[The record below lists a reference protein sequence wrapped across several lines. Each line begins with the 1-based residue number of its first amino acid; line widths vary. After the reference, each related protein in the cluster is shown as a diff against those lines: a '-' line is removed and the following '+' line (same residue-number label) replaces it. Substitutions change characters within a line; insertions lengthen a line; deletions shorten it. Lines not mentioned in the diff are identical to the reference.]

1 MPPGLTVLGIS
12 ARLADG
18 FGKNE
23 EMVLPSGAVTL
34 LFTDIEGSTR
44 LWERHFE
51 AMREALR
58 DHDLLL
64 RELIEQHDGYVFNTV
79 GDAFHGAFASPVNAV
94 AAAVAIQRALH
105 VASWPGAIT
114 LRVRMALHSGACVER
129 DGDYFGPVI
138 NRVARLE
145 AIAAG
150 GQVVLSGTTATLVE
164 SALPPGVELLDLGEH
179 QLKDLGRPE
188 LVFQVVAEGLPHS
201 FPPLRSLDN
210 PALRHNLPRQ
220 LSTFIGRER
229 EVADVAALVRAHPLV
244 ALVGPGGAGKSR
256 LSLQV
261 AADAVDGSAD
271 GVWLVELAALADKS
285 LVAAAISRALGVPE
299 NPERPALDAL
309 VDAVGDRRLLLVVDN
324 CEHLL
329 QASAAA
335 IGQLLRSCPGVQVL
349 ATSREPLGLPGEVV
363 YRVPCLDVPPYDAVD
378 PVEVMEFEA
387 VRLFVERGAAA
398 RGDVQ
403 LGPDSAPTIAAI
415 CRHLDGLPLA
425 IELAAVRLRSMSVE
439 EVASRLD
446 QRFRL
451 LRGGSEGRPDH
462 QRTLEATIDW
472 SYSMLD
478 DREKLVLDRLSVFAG
493 GCQLRA
499 AEAVCAGNELD
510 DVDVADLLSQLVDKS
525 LVGADLAGA
534 GRYELLESIQQF
546 VAARLAGRGD
556 EEVARTRTVH
566 LAYYAEFTEEADRG
580 LDSAEA
586 DRWWVRLE
594 HEQENVR
601 SALEWA
607 SQHDPAAQVRLAGAM
622 AQFWNQRGGIVEG
635 QRWVAASLAVA
646 PDVVGP
652 AARARVLWA
661 DGFLRRDSQVE
672 MAARLDE
679 ARTLAEQCGDL
690 RVKAQ
695 ASLALA
701 QASLNLGEYDR
712 AVELA
717 EEARALERQLGNAHG
732 EVMALRQLAFNAL
745 YLGRFDDLVRYA
757 MEAEEMA
764 HDLGNLRGVVP
775 IICAPVIASVVE
787 GAPARGLGLAAR
799 AVDLARETDDPQLGF
814 ALEIAAVVH
823 RDSGS
828 LEQAAA
834 MLREALDLGL
844 QPTLHM
850 VRVAS
855 ALFQTGA
862 TLVVAGQYRDGALL
876 MEAQRRFSG
885 EVQIPPGFSAYLER
899 FEQTAA
905 TALGEEAEAVR
916 QESDVLPLSRYVA
929 LAQERLDALIKAHAV
944 NAAV

>member
-1 MPPGLTVLGIS
+1 MGIV
-12 ARLADG
+12 G
-18 FGKNE
+18 P
-23 EMVLPSGAVTL
+23 PSGTVTL

-44 LWERHFE
+44 LWEAQFE

-64 RELIEQHDGYVFNTV
+64 RELIEQHQGHVFNTV

-105 VASWPGAIT
+105 VASWPGGMT

-129 DGDYFGPVI
+129 DGDYYGPVV

-150 GQVVLSGTTATLVE
+150 GQVVLSGTTAALVE
-164 SALPPGVELLDLGEH
+164 SALPSGVELLDLGEH

-188 LVFQVVAEGLPHS
+188 RVFQVVAEDLPQS

-210 PALRHNLPRQ
+210 PVLRHNLPRQ
-220 LSTFIGRER
+220 LSTFIGREH
-229 EVADVAALVRAHPLV
+229 EVADVTTLIHAHPLV
-244 ALVGPGGAGKSR
+244 TLVGPGGAGKSR

-271 GVWLVELAALADKS
+271 GVWLVELAALADGS
-285 LVAAAISRALGVPE
+285 LVASAISRAVGVPE

-309 VDAVGDRRLLLVVDN
+309 VDAVRDRGLLLVMDN

-329 QASAAA
+329 PACAAA
-335 IGQLLRSCPGVQVL
+335 VGRLLRSCPGVQVL
-349 ATSREPLGLPGEVV
+349 ATSREPLGLPGEIV
-363 YRVPCLDVPPYDAVD
+363 YRVPRLDVPGHDVVD
-378 PVEVMEFEA
+378 PAEVMKFEA
-387 VRLFVERGAAA
+387 VRLFLERAAAA

-403 LGPDSAPTIAAI
+403 LGPESAPTVAAI
-415 CRHLDGLPLA
+415 CRRLDGMPLA

-451 LRGGSEGRPDH
+451 LRGGPVGRPDH
-462 QRTLEATIDW
+462 HRTLEATIDW

-478 DREKLVLDRLSVFAG
+478 GGEKLVLDRMSVFAG
-493 GCQLRA
+493 GCQLRG
-499 AEAVCAGNELD
+499 AEAVCTGTELV
-510 DVDVADLLSQLVDKS
+510 DVDVADILPQLVDKS
-525 LVGADLAGA
+525 LVGVDLSGAD
-534 GRYELLESIQQF
+534 RYELLESIQQF
-546 VAARLAGRGD
+546 AAARLEERGD
-556 EEVARTRTVH
+556 DEVARTRTAH
-566 LAYYAEFTEEADRG
+566 LTHYAEFAEEADRG
-580 LDSAEA
+580 LDDADA
-586 DRWWVRLE
+586 DRWWLQLE
-594 HEQENVR
+594 REQENVR

-622 AQFWNQRGGIVEG
+622 AQFWNQRGGILEG
-635 QRWVAASLAVA
+635 QRWVSASLEVP
-646 PDVVGP
+646 PDIVDS

-661 DGFLRRDSQVE
+661 DGFLRRDSLVE
-672 MAARLDE
+672 IAAHLDE

-690 RVKAQ
+690 RVKAR

-701 QASLNLGEYDR
+701 RTSLNLGEYDR

-717 EEARALERQLGNAHG
+717 EEARALERELGNAQG
-732 EVMALRQLAFNAL
+732 EVMALGQLAFNSL
-745 YLGRFDDLVRYA
+745 YLGRFDDLERYA
-757 MEAEEMA
+757 MAAEEMA
-764 HDLGNLRGVVP
+764 HELGNPRGVVT
-775 IICAPVIASVVE
+775 IMCAPVVASVVE

-799 AVDLARETDDPQLGF
+799 VVDLARQTDDPMLGF
-814 ALEIAAVVH
+814 ALEIAAAAH

-828 LEQAAA
+828 LDQAAV
-834 MLREALDLGL
+834 MLREAIDLGL
-844 QPTLHM
+844 QPTLHV

-855 ALFQTGA
+855 ALFQAGA
-862 TLVVAGQYRDGALL
+862 TLTVAGQYRDGALL

-885 EVQIPPGFSAYLER
+885 EVQIPPGFRAYLER

-905 TALGEEAEAVR
+905 AALGEEAEAVR
-916 QESDVLPLSRYVA
+916 QESDVLPLSGYVT
-929 LAQERLDALIKAHAV
+929 LAQERLDALAERPVAD
-944 NAAV
+944 AGG